1 MLPLREPTFFI
12 LLSLAHTRKHGYAIL
27 KDVETLSEGKVQ
39 LSNGTLYGALTRL
52 QDQGL
57 IARVSSD
64 EPEDSGRPR
73 KAYHLT
79 QDGLRVLNAEIGR
92 LQNLV
97 DTARLH
103 LAEEGT

>member
-1 MLPLREPTFFI
+1 M
-12 LLSLAHTRKHGYAIL
+12 LSLAHTKKHGYAIL

-57 IARVSSD
+57 IARVDSD
-64 EPEDSGRPR
+64 EPEDTGRPR
-73 KAYHLT
+73 KAYRLT
-79 QDGLRVLNAEIGR
+79 QDGLHVLNAEIGR